1 MCVSLLVPIVLSS
14 DLAIHNMRNKTQ
26 LNYHGVAN
34 DHSIPNCQLLTTGIE
49 VVGKVVFPGKPTR
62 VSGKQE
68 NAGEVLDNGGPGRA
82 NQPELGLEVFEV

>member
-1 MCVSLLVPIVLSS
+1 M
-14 DLAIHNMRNKTQ
+14 HNTRNKTQ

-34 DHSIPNCQLLTTGIE
+34 DHSLPNCQLLTTGID

-68 NAGEVLDNGGPGRA
+68 NAGEVLDNGGPGREPTSQNLVWKYLKYDA
-82 NQPELGLEVFEV
+82 PTTTLVL